1 MKARKAGGK
10 RTTKLNLTSK
20 EYNELDNVQLCETQS
35 ERCKLKSGR
44 KKLEKIWKSQD
55 EEEVKR
61 WRLTGGLIE
70 GAADAGSSDIDR
82 TAFKMET
89 DR

>member
-1 MKARKAGGK
+1 MIDWWFGERQSDIEMKRG
-10 RTTKLNLTSK
+10 
-20 EYNELDNVQLCETQS
+20 Q
-35 ERCKLKSGR
+35 
-44 KKLEKIWKSQD
+44 
-55 EEEVKR
+55 
-61 WRLTGGLIE
+61 LTGGLIE